1 MHKNLMGG
9 IIMKLHENL
18 TFSKGCVYGKQH
30 RKPFPIKGLASK
42 VNELS

>member
-1 MHKNLMGG
+1 MEG

-18 TFSKGCVYGKQH
+18 TFYKGCVYSKQH
-30 RKPFPIKGLASK
+30 KKPFPIKGLASK